1 MCAHYSKFIDFGKQ
15 INPQIQNDTN
25 AANPLTYCITPSL
38 NSQFFHGSSS
48 SNQLYSTMNTSC
60 TNFMAQRCSTQW
72 DDYCDAYLQINTD
85 NYWPNMAVIDRLAY
99 QNANQFFQI
108 RPTVGQNL
116 LRNACYYKYI
126 DTSDLSY
133 SIEPFDPTVGQ
144 NLLRNACYYKYID
157 TSDLSYSIEPF
168 DPTVANSP
176 LIKIF
181 QEYVSRYSTVIHL
194 SDPEEIRKDTL
205 IPKML
210 SHYPICM
217 DVIGRIYLAFLRK
230 EKGVHIENTPFQSF
244 FQQHEKLLQLYVS
257 QAVTTVPSFQLFH
270 V

>member
-126 DTSDLSY
+126 DTSDLS
-133 SIEPFDPTVGQ
+133 S
-144 NLLRNACYYKYID
+144 
-157 TSDLSYSIEPF
+157 SIEPF

>member
-133 SIEPFDPTVGQ
+133 SIEPFDPTV
-144 NLLRNACYYKYID
+144 
-157 TSDLSYSIEPF
+157 
-168 DPTVANSP
+168 ANSP